1 MGTHRGCSQAGSHG
15 WGCTLPPL
23 RVPLGLS
30 SVQAPLRGCGG
41 PLCPCPSG
49 CPGPAVFPELIL
61 FRQGDVCLAPA
72 FPRPL
77 APGIPDGRGGP
88 VETEAK
94 AAFSASAWP
103 ASCVPPARQP
113 SPHVSA
119 IPPRSWPGNCPQGS
133 NPPLPVVAPTPGKPP
148 HWGDSIGAR
157 GRTRGSL
164 PTAHAPGWGVP
175 LPPVT
180 SALRPHLLRVSLAQG
195 SPSPKTRC
203 PPFLSPR
210 TTKNHLRQPGG
221 AMHPWP
227 GPSPPTQGRPHPP
240 THTLPPAPR
249 VATRRRSP
257 RGSQLSDRAIGF
269 RARRRLRGGL
279 GGFRHP

>member
-1 MGTHRGCSQAGSHG
+1 M
-15 WGCTLPPL
+15 
-23 RVPLGLS
+23 
-30 SVQAPLRGCGG
+30 
-41 PLCPCPSG
+41 
-49 CPGPAVFPELIL
+49 
-61 FRQGDVCLAPA
+61 
-72 FPRPL
+72 
-77 APGIPDGRGGP
+77 GP

-103 ASCVPPARQP
+103 ASCVLPARQP
-113 SPHVSA
+113 SPPVSA
-119 IPPRSWPGNCPQGS
+119 IPPRSGPGNCPQGS

-157 GRTRGSL
+157 GRTRGSV

-180 SALRPHLLRVSLAQG
+180 SALGPHLLRVSLARG

-210 TTKNHLRQPGG
+210 TSKNYLRQPGG
-221 AMHPWP
+221 PCAP
-227 GPSPPTQGRPHPP
+227 GPGRPHPLGVVP
-240 THTLPPAPR
+240 CPPPLPPAPR
-249 VATRRRSP
+249 VATRRRFP

-269 RARRRLRGGL
+269 RARKRLRGGL
-279 GGFRHP
+279 GGLGTPKRSI